1 MEKEMGNGLSQ
12 ERAGRITG
20 SRIGAVLGLQG
31 AFKSRN
37 AIMQE
42 MVKEYYGE
50 LEESTSPDMQRGID
64 LEPQILEHLN
74 GLFRTKIE
82 QVGFLKHKQYDFL
95 GATPDGFCIN
105 NEGARVAVEIKAP
118 REFKELSESYNA
130 QMQLEMEVL
139 DADFGVFVQGVMV
152 KGKLE
157 IKSEVIKRDKDFIKD
172 NLPELEAFMQDFE
185 KAKENHCDLEL
196 EVLSREFVA
205 LSAQAKEIQDKLN
218 VAKER
223 LIARGAFKND
233 FVSVIEKTRK
243 GGFDY
248 AKYCK
253 DSKLEIPA
261 QYQKS
266 DTRYFEVRINE

>member
-1 MEKEMGNGLSQ
+1 MEKEMGNGLSK
-12 ERAGRITG
+12 ERIGRITG
-20 SRIGAVLGLQG
+20 SRIGAVLGLEG

-37 AIMQE
+37 AVMQE

-50 LEESTSPDMQRGID
+50 LDESTSPDMQRGID

-105 NEGARVAVEIKAP
+105 NEGARVSVEIKAP
-118 REFKELSESYNA
+118 REFKEISESYNA

-172 NLPELEAFMQDFE
+172 NLPALEVFMQDFE
-185 KAKENHCDLEL
+185 KAKKNHCDLEL
-196 EVLSREFVA
+196 EVLSREFVW
-205 LSAQAKEIQDKLN
+205 LNAQIQELQENLQNVRSKLT
-218 VAKER
+218 
-223 LIARGAFKND
+223 ARGAFQNS
-233 FVSVIEKTRK
+233 FISVIEKTRK

-266 DTRYFEVRINE
+266 DTRYFEVRVNE